1 MWEMYW
7 LERRIK
13 STEFAIYQNVGKKA
27 DYRAPNLTELP
38 NFKFGRITRLG
49 IAIQK

>member
-13 STEFAIYQNVGKKA
+13 STEFAIYQNDKMFARK
-27 DYRAPNLTELP
+27 LTTEQT
-38 NFKFGRITRLG
+38 NANRVE
-49 IAIQK
+49 